1 MLDKTRMPRHVAV
14 IMDGN
19 GRWAKQRKLP
29 RVAGHNAGMKSM
41 KEIVRRSS
49 DLGIEHLTVYAFS
62 TENWKRSVE
71 EISGIFR
78 LLVIYI
84 DKDLRELHR
93 NNVRIKILGDYSK
106 IPADARARLEKAL
119 ELTKLNTG
127 LQFNIALNYGG
138 REEILRA
145 VKAIAAGVQEGLT
158 APEDIDYDMIS
169 SQLYTGMYDIP
180 DPDVVIRTS
189 GEERLSNF
197 LLWQAAY
204 SEFVFSG
211 LISRRRNTKNV
222 SRNFR
227 EETDVLEVDDYE
239 NESSCRVGNA
249 AAASGNIFRWLD
261 FMGLLPCN
269 RNNGD
274 LRILQRLQSD
284 GHTSQPSDRHRR
296 RGASVH
302 YKSGGLRRASGRAS

>member
-19 GRWAKQRKLP
+19 GRWAKQRKLS
-29 RVAGHNAGMKSM
+29 RFAGHNAGMKSM

-84 DKDLRELHR
+84 DNDLKELHK
-93 NNVRIKILGDYSK
+93 NNVRIKILGDYSR
-106 IPADARARLEKAL
+106 IPADAKARLEKAL
-119 ELTKLNTG
+119 ELTASNTG

-145 VKAIAAGVQEGLT
+145 VKAIAAKAQEGLI

-169 SQLYTGMYDIP
+169 SQLYTGMYDVP

-204 SEFVFSG
+204 SEFVFS
-211 LISRRRNTKNV
+211 
-222 SRNFR
+222 
-227 EETDVLEVDDYE
+227 DVLWPDFTQEEYE
-239 NESSCRVGNA
+239 KCLEEFQGR
-249 AAASGNIFRWLD
+249 
-261 FMGLLPCN
+261 
-269 RNNGD
+269 
-274 LRILQRLQSD
+274 
-284 GHTSQPSDRHRR
+284 DRRF
-296 RGASVH
+296 
-302 YKSGGLRRASGRAS
+302 GGR